1 MKRIGLSIVISTLV
15 SIAEP
20 SVYGGGA
27 GSSSYGRADIIS
39 MRQQISQ
46 MREEIEGLRSIL
58 NGLNDRLNRIQREK
72 RSGDS
77 SVEGLRELSER
88 VSRLEKSLSSAKKS
102 TPSKNP
108 SKGATKTA
116 CSSKSSKKSSTAT
129 TTSEDEKLKKA
140 SSSALYSRGVRLVT
154 QKRYSEAKKRFD
166 ILLSRNYKPAA
177 SNFYLGEIAYYTG
190 RYSDAIKHYQ
200 VSAERYG
207 NAAYMDKLLLHTA
220 LSLEK
225 IGNRTQAKEFFKAII
240 DGYPGTYS
248 AKVAKKHLK

>member
-15 SIAEP
+15 STAEP

-88 VSRLEKSLSSAKKS
+88 VSRLEKSLSTAKKS
-102 TPSKNP
+102 TSSKSP
-108 SKGATKTA
+108 SKGATKTIS
-116 CSSKSSKKSSTAT
+116 SSKSSKKSSTA

-225 IGNRTQAKEFFKAII
+225 TGNRTQAKEFFKAII